1 MNKISKFFFLLNFVV
16 VGLSTLKASGAGV
29 SAVNNELVVSQMN
42 TCINILTNI
51 NNNKSLAVLDHESDQ
66 LLNNLTMQQIVGLPE
81 IKDWRVDLV
90 DAITKLEIT
99 QEERNLLN
107 RISSIQQ
114 NSLKWQ
120 AFNNAL
126 NNTMLVTGG
135 GNTGIQLGFQAL
147 LTGARTAV
155 EYKTTQNDMQVAQ
168 LQAMWEL
175 RKEDIKTILE
185 LRKRAFDITYSLYKK
200 YNLKESDRLTEQT
213 AQQFNQII
221 SGANPAKMVRQL
233 TDNYAK
239 FSHLADYYY
248 YLGMGYIDT
257 KNIRQGLLNLN
268 KYESLYKKAPI
279 YRINE
284 KLGIISLTRLA
295 YIRNLKPEQIEREI
309 KSIRENLPSNAMAV
323 VQCAFAYA
331 RLMNN
336 PQKGL
341 SLLRIALD
349 DNSVTDKAAIILA
362 ASTLMPKVPNNTQVY
377 KDFLSAYSNQRPID
391 LDAALNVC
399 MARGYDIFKF
409 LKNKVVAQKIGSRV
423 LKVGDYKIKDKIKF
437 YCSKRYVPNI
447 SNIRMYVEDYGEDE
461 VKVSEYGLEETGCV
475 KLSEINKKNEFK
487 QNPNLKYLFFNSLG
501 GDKFK
506 VKSGLNYNSILDGT
520 FARLDNFTLTDKD
533 RKDIVKF
540 LQKQGDKSSN
550 IEVVAKKYKTYTNK
564 TKNVVKQGVN
574 YTLVGQAYN
583 AVKTYLR
590 TQNKV
595 LVKFTFNG
603 SRKLLVCYKFDK
615 KNGKL
620 VPCYTQYQGKTYF
633 ANSAIAKEFG
643 VGAKPAAKKV
653 VKSAAKPATKAAAK
667 PAAKPTAKP
676 ATKTVAKPAAK
687 PATKVAAKPAAK
699 PAVKSAGV
707 KSAVKGKVVKVKKV
721 KKVVVVKNKKEK
733 PKKKKKGLLKRTVGW
748 GKKLIGLDKEKKK
761 E

>member
-331 RLMNN
+331 RLMN
-336 PQKGL
+336 
-341 SLLRIALD
+341 
-349 DNSVTDKAAIILA
+349 
-362 ASTLMPKVPNNTQVY
+362 
-377 KDFLSAYSNQRPID
+377 
-391 LDAALNVC
+391 
-399 MARGYDIFKF
+399 
-409 LKNKVVAQKIGSRV
+409 
-423 LKVGDYKIKDKIKF
+423 
-437 YCSKRYVPNI
+437 
-447 SNIRMYVEDYGEDE
+447 IR
-461 VKVSEYGLEETGCV
+461 
-475 KLSEINKKNEFK
+475 
-487 QNPNLKYLFFNSLG
+487 
-501 GDKFK
+501 
-506 VKSGLNYNSILDGT
+506 
-520 FARLDNFTLTDKD
+520 
-533 RKDIVKF
+533 RKDCPYCALHSMTTVLPTK
-540 LQKQGDKSSN
+540 LQ
-550 IEVVAKKYKTYTNK
+550 
-564 TKNVVKQGVN
+564 
-574 YTLVGQAYN
+574 
-583 AVKTYLR
+583 
-590 TQNKV
+590 
-595 LVKFTFNG
+595 
-603 SRKLLVCYKFDK
+603 
-615 KNGKL
+615 
-620 VPCYTQYQGKTYF
+620 
-633 ANSAIAKEFG
+633 
-643 VGAKPAAKKV
+643 
-653 VKSAAKPATKAAAK
+653 
-667 PAAKPTAKP
+667 
-676 ATKTVAKPAAK
+676 
-687 PATKVAAKPAAK
+687 
-699 PAVKSAGV
+699 
-707 KSAVKGKVVKVKKV
+707 
-721 KKVVVVKNKKEK
+721 
-733 PKKKKKGLLKRTVGW
+733 
-748 GKKLIGLDKEKKK
+748 
-761 E
+761 